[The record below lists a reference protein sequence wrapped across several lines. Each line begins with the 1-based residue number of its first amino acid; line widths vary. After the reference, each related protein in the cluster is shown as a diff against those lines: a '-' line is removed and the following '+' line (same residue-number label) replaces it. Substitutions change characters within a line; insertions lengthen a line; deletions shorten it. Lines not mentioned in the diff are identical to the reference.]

1 MLDYAALAAFAAV
14 LRTGSF
20 DAAAQILGV
29 TQSAVSQRVKA
40 LEERLGCNLVQRTRP
55 ARPTEAGQR
64 MLRHIDDVTL
74 MEAQLIK
81 DLGLLEPNISAHFRI
96 AAPSEAINGLLLR
109 ALGRAQMQ
117 NFEIVQRNSDDV
129 LDLLRRGEVNAGI
142 TSRPLSI
149 SGVASYSLPPMEI
162 VACASPAMVRNYP
175 KAAILKAP
183 RLVTAPK
190 SSLPDIWAKAHF
202 GNKHDAFGPA
212 RIMPSLGDCVIGA
225 QSGLGWV
232 AAPHDMLKGPLE
244 TGSLVQIGSG
254 RARAEKAFYWHLQQ
268 RLEEA
273 FTPLITALNAEP
285 A

>member
-1 MLDYAALAAFAAV
+1 MLDYAALTAFAAV

-20 DAAAQILGV
+20 DGAAQILGV
-29 TQSAVSQRVKA
+29 TQSAISQRVKA
-40 LEERLGCNLVQRTRP
+40 LEERLGCHLVQRTRP
-55 ARPTEAGQR
+55 ARATDAGQR

-81 DLGLLEPNISAHFRI
+81 DLGLMAPNISAHFRI
-96 AAPSEAINGLLLR
+96 AAPSEAINGFLLQ
-109 ALGRAQMQ
+109 ALGQAEMQ
-117 NFEIVQRNSDDV
+117 NFEIVQKNSDDV

-149 SGVASYSLPPMEI
+149 AGVASFTLPPLDI
-162 VACASPAMVRNYP
+162 VACASAAMTRTYP
-175 KAAILKAP
+175 EAAILKAP

-202 GNKHDAFGPA
+202 GPKVEGSGPA
-212 RIMPSLGDCVIGA
+212 RLMPSLGDCVIGA
-225 QSGLGWV
+225 QAGLGWI
-232 AAPHDMLKGPLE
+232 AAPYEVVKGSIE
-244 TGSLVQIGSG
+244 AGDLVQIGG
-254 RARAEKAFYWHLQQ
+254 PKARAQKAFFWHMQN

-273 FTPLITALNAEP
+273 FKPLITALRAEP

>member
-1 MLDYAALAAFAAV
+1 MSDYAALAAFAAV

-40 LEERLGCNLVQRTRP
+40 LEERLGCNLVQRTRH

-81 DLGLLEPNISAHFRI
+81 DLGLLAPNISAHFHI

-129 LDLLRRGEVNAGI
+129 LDLLRRGEVNAGV

-175 KAAILKAP
+175 EVAIL
-183 RLVTAPK
+183 
-190 SSLPDIWAKAHF
+190 
-202 GNKHDAFGPA
+202 
-212 RIMPSLGDCVIGA
+212 
-225 QSGLGWV
+225 
-232 AAPHDMLKGPLE
+232 
-244 TGSLVQIGSG
+244 
-254 RARAEKAFYWHLQQ
+254 
-268 RLEEA
+268 
-273 FTPLITALNAEP
+273 
-285 A
+285 